1 MREELMF
8 VTFKRLLA
16 NESGATAIEYGLICA
31 FIAVAIL
38 TALKVVGTELIASL
52 TLLLGAFG

>member
-1 MREELMF
+1 MF
-8 VTFKRLLA
+8 VTFKGVLA
-16 NESGATAIEYGLICA
+16 HEADATAIEYGLICA

-52 TLLLGAFG
+52 TLLLGAVG